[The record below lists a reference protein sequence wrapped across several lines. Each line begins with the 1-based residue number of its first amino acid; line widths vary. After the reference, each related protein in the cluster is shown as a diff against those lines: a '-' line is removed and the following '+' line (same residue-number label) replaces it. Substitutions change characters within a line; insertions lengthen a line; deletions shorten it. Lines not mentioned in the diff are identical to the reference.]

1 MKEPT
6 EQEFS
11 AMLDKLEN
19 TPSLLCKNG
28 KLFDSTGEEVL
39 TAQRLHE
46 ITDQLFAA
54 PVIPDEPTFIST
66 PQNYKQ
72 IVEAKINGVNL
83 PVRLVRM
90 SEPCVV
96 QTNLRELGI

>member
-11 AMLDKLEN
+11 ALLDKLEA
-19 TPSLLCKNG
+19 TPSLCCKG
-28 KLFDSTGEEVL
+28 GHLFDSTGKEVL

-54 PVIPDEPTFIST
+54 PVIPDEPAYNT
-66 PQNYKQ
+66 K
-72 IVEAKINGVNL
+72 L
-83 PVRLVRM
+83 H
-90 SEPCVV
+90 
-96 QTNLRELGI
+96 